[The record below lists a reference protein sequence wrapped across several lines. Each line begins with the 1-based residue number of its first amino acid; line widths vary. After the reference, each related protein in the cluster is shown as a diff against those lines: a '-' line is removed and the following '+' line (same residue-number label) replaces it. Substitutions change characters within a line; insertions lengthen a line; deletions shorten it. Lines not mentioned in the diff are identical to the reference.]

1 MKTVARFLVTAI
13 CVIITSYLLPGIEV
27 DGVLSAIIVAAV
39 LGLLNA
45 FLKPILVLL
54 SIPVTL
60 ITLGLFLLVINGFT
74 VWLTGQ
80 IVPEYFFVKSFGWAV
95 LFSIVLSI
103 TNSITESILGL
114 KDDGN
119 K

>member
-1 MKTVARFLVTAI
+1 MKTIARFLVTAI
-13 CVIITSYLLPGIEV
+13 CVIITSYLLPGIDV
-27 DGVLSAIIVAAV
+27 AGVWPAIVVAGI

-114 KDDGN
+114 KEDKN
-119 K
+119 E